1 MGEWMLGEGRRER
14 RDESVSIN
22 LYKLYGMHCALDDL
36 IALLLWIPC
45 DCFSERPLVLFRKKE
60 ISRVR
65 SRDMKADL

>member
-36 IALLLWIPC
+36 IACYCGYPVIVSASAPWSC
-45 DCFSERPLVLFRKKE
+45 SGRRKYHE
-60 ISRVR
+60 YDHVT
-65 SRDMKADL
+65 